1 MKYNDKSNY
10 NYLSFIKIF
19 FVMDLELLRTFLEVS
34 RTRHFGQAAEG
45 LHLTQ
50 AAVSARIKSLEQ
62 ILGVRLFDRVKRD
75 IRLTPEGNRLLRHAN
90 LLIAEWRKTRQEIT
104 AGGAVAQLS
113 VGGGV
118 RLWDLLLQN
127 WLIHLR
133 RKRPDIALIVE
144 SHSPEVMTRKLL
156 DGVLDLA
163 FMLEPPQL
171 DVLHIRK
178 TAMLRLLLTADKP
191 GLSVDE
197 ALEGDYLMVD
207 WGLAHALNHRRLF
220 PDASEP
226 HVRLANAGMALYHLS
241 MLGGAAYLPESLIQ
255 KRLES
260 GELFVVED
268 APEIELTVYA
278 VFPVRSAR
286 SQLIREVLTLFQI
299 D

>member
-1 MKYNDKSNY
+1 
-10 NYLSFIKIF
+10 
-19 FVMDLELLRTFLEVS
+19 MDLELLRTFLEVS

-62 ILGVRLFDRVKRD
+62 ILDVHLFDRVKRD
-75 IRLTPEGNRLLRHAN
+75 IRLTPEGNRLVRHAN

-118 RLWDLLLQN
+118 RLWDILLHN

-133 RKRPDIALIVE
+133 RERPDIALIVE

-163 FMLEPPQL
+163 FMLEPAQL
-171 DVLHIRK
+171 DVLHIK
-178 TAMLRLLLTADKP
+178 QAAILRLLMTSDQV
-191 GLSVDE
+191 GRSVGE
-197 ALEGDYLMVD
+197 ALEGDFLMVD

-220 PDASEP
+220 PDAPEP
-226 HVRLANAGMALYHLS
+226 HVRLANAGMALHHLTT
-241 MLGGAAYLPESLIQ
+241 LGGTAYLPESLVQ
-255 KRLES
+255 EKLQN
-260 GELFVVED
+260 GELYLVED
-268 APEIELTVYA
+268 APIIELTVYA
-278 VFPVRSAR
+278 VYPVRSNR
-286 SQLIREVLTLFQI
+286 SQLIREVLSLFQI

>member
-1 MKYNDKSNY
+1 
-10 NYLSFIKIF
+10 
-19 FVMDLELLRTFLEVS
+19 MDLELLRTFLEVS
-34 RTRHFGQAAEG
+34 RTRHFGQAAVD

-90 LLIAEWRKTRQEIT
+90 LLIAEWRKTRQEVT

-118 RLWDLLLQN
+118 RLWDVLLHD

-133 RKRPDIALIVE
+133 RERPDIALIVE
-144 SHSPEVMTRKLL
+144 SHSPEVLTRKLL

-171 DVLHIRK
+171 DVLHIK
-178 TAMLRLLLTADKP
+178 KAILLRLMLTTDRP
-191 GLSVDE
+191 DLSVVE
-197 ALEGDYLMVD
+197 ALGEQYLMVD

-220 PDASEP
+220 PDAPEP
-226 HVRLANAGMALYHLS
+226 HVRLANAGMALYHLC

-255 KRLES
+255 EHLAAR
-260 GELFVVED
+260 ELYLVEE
-268 APEIELTVYA
+268 APEIDLAVYA
-278 VFPVRSAR
+278 VYPVRSAR